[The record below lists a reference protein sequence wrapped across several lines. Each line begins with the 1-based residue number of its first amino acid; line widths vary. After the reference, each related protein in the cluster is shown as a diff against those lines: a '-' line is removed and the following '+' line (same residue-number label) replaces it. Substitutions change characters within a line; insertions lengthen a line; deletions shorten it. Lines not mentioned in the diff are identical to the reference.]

1 MAFKLAK
8 PSRVIF
14 AVCLQVVWLG
24 ASRTGWAHCDG
35 MDGPVVRA
43 AQEAIRTGNVDLALI
58 WVSERD
64 EAEIVRAFQRTMG
77 VRKLSPEVADLAD
90 TAFFETLVR
99 VHRAGEGAAYTGLQP
114 AGRDWGPAIPAA
126 DRAVAT
132 GSLQPVSELLIHT
145 MQHGLAEHF
154 AAVRDRQGYDP
165 HDVEAGRE
173 YVRGYVEFIHYVE
186 RLYEAA
192 TTTAHGHFPEGSHE
206 AEE

>member
-1 MAFKLAK
+1 MALKLVK
-8 PSRVIF
+8 SSRVVF

-64 EAEIVRAFQRTMG
+64 EAEITRAFQKTMA
-77 VRKLSPEVADLAD
+77 VRKLGPEAADLAD
-90 TAFFETLVR
+90 TYFFETLVR
-99 VHRAGEGAAYTGLQP
+99 VHRVGEGASYTGLKP
-114 AGRDWGPAIPAA
+114 AGRDLGPAIPAA

-132 GSLQPVSELLIHT
+132 GSLQPVDGLLTHVV
-145 MQHGLAEHF
+145 QHGLSEHF
-154 AAVRDRQGYDP
+154 AAVRDHKGYDP
-165 HDVEAGRE
+165 HDVTAGRE
-173 YVRGYVEFIHYVE
+173 YVRRYVEFIHYVE

-192 TTTAHGHFPEGSHE
+192 TTTAHGHFPEGMHE
-206 AEE
+206 AQE